1 MISAAHNGLGKKMSP
16 RILFQGSYK
25 ITSDRTDTPDQLAL
39 AKPIASAIG
48 KSLIARGFD
57 LILME
62 SQGSLVS
69 EIGRAAVSECNNLNF
84 RPRDRIRTYPYAPN
98 HNLNETFGLVLQPI
112 NQRAQEIRT
121 FVVDECDA
129 VIALLGGKGTADC
142 LQKAV
147 LANKPVFPIPIAGGA
162 AKQEW
167 DRLRAA
173 KYSNGKGSDIEF
185 LADKTL
191 KPEEL
196 ANEISIELSR
206 LLRPRSREPSRRI
219 FIVHGHDSALKTQL
233 ARVLEVLQFV
243 PVILAEQAEKGQ
255 ALISKLHS
263 HLADVAY
270 AIVLYTPDDV
280 AKSTEDPQI
289 ELCPRARQNVVF
301 EHGILLGLLGPER
314 ICTIVKGEVELPSDL
329 RGILTKEIQ
338 KDAGIET
345 IAFDLVKELVA
356 AGYQVDANRLLASN
370 EFR

>member
-1 MISAAHNGLGKKMSP
+1 MRP
-16 RILFQGSYK
+16 RILFQGSHK
-25 ITSDRTDTPDQLAL
+25 ASAGRGDAPEQFDL

-48 KSLIARGFD
+48 KALISHGFE

-62 SQGSLVS
+62 QGLLAS
-69 EIGRAAVSECNNLNF
+69 EVGRAAVSECKLLGVS
-84 RPRDRIRTYPYAPN
+84 PRERIRTYPYGANP
-98 HNLNETFGLVLQPI
+98 NLNDTFGMVLQPI
-112 NQRAQEIRT
+112 DKRPQEVRT
-121 FVVDECDA
+121 FVVEESDA
-129 VIALLGGKGTADC
+129 VIALIGGKGTSDC
-142 LQKAV
+142 IQKAV
-147 LANKPVFPIPIAGGA
+147 LACKPVFPIPVAGGA
-162 AKQEW
+162 AKLEW

-196 ANEISIELSR
+196 AVEISIELSK

-219 FIVHGHDSALKTQL
+219 FIVHGHDAALKNQL
-233 ARVLEVLQFV
+233 ARVLEILQFV

-280 AKSTEDPQI
+280 ATSESLPNTNS
-289 ELCPRARQNVVF
+289 PRARQNVVF

-314 ICTIVKGEVELPSDL
+314 ICTVVKDEVELPSDL
-329 RGILTKEIQ
+329 QGIVTKVIK

-345 IAFDLVKELVA
+345 IAFDIAKELVA
-356 AGYQVDANRLLASN
+356 AGYQVDANRLLTSN
-370 EFR
+370 DLH

>member
-1 MISAAHNGLGKKMSP
+1 MGP

-25 ITSDRTDTPDQLAL
+25 ITGDRTDGADQLAL

-62 SQGSLVS
+62 SQGLLVS
-69 EIGRAAVSECNNLNF
+69 EIGRAAVSECDNLNF
-84 RPRDRIRTYPYAPN
+84 RARDRICTYPYTPN
-98 HNLNETFGLVLQPI
+98 HNVNDTFGLVYEPI
-112 NQRAQEIRT
+112 NERAQEIRT
-121 FVVDECDA
+121 FVIDKCDA
-129 VIALLGGKGTADC
+129 VVALLGGKGTSDC
-142 LQKAV
+142 IQKAV

-167 DRLRAA
+167 DRLRAS
-173 KYSNGKGSDIEF
+173 KYSNGKGGDIEF

-191 KPEEL
+191 KPEDL

-233 ARVLEVLQFV
+233 ARLLEVLQFA

-280 AKSTEDPQI
+280 VKSTEDPQRS
-289 ELCPRARQNVVF
+289 LSRARQNVVF
-301 EHGILLGLLGPER
+301 EHGILLGLLDPER

-329 RGILTKEIQ
+329 QGVLTKEIK

-356 AGYQVDANRLLASN
+356 AGYQVDANLLLTSN